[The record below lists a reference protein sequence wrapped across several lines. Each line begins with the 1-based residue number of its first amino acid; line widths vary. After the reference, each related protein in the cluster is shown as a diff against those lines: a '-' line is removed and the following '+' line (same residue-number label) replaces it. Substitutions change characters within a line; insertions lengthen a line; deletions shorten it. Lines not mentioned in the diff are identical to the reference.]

1 MKSRAF
7 KIYNLLLLLAVIIL
21 PVIFTLKLIRM

>member
-1 MKSRAF
+1 MNNRAV
-7 KIYNLLLLLAVIIL
+7 KIFILLLFLAVIIL